1 MWSGGVRPWN
11 TPPLFIMEGNGAMTV
26 KTKSGGIRKTLPL
39 LLLAAPGLLYFLI
52 NNYLPM
58 AGIFIAFKDVNYAKG
73 IFGSDW
79 VGFDNFKFLFQTSD
93 AWIMTRNTLLYNL
106 AFIVLGT
113 MLSIAIAILMSEL
126 LKSVWSK
133 LFQSGLVLPNLIS
146 MVVLSYIVF
155 AFLNADSGFINN
167 SILKPLGIPE
177 INWYSEAK
185 YWPYLL
191 VFIQLWKTAGYGSIV
206 YIAFISGIDKSI
218 YEAAKIDGAG
228 KLKQIRMIT
237 LPLLKPTIIILTLM
251 SIGRIFNSD
260 FGLFYQVPMNA
271 GALYSTTQTID
282 TYVYRA
288 LMQVNDIG
296 MSAAAGL
303 YQSIVGFVLV
313 MVANAIVK
321 KVNPENALF

>member
-1 MWSGGVRPWN
+1 
-11 TPPLFIMEGNGAMTV
+11 MTV

-126 LKSVWSK
+126 LKSVWSR

>member
-1 MWSGGVRPWN
+1 
-11 TPPLFIMEGNGAMTV
+11 MTV
-26 KTKSGGIRKTLPL
+26 KTKSGGLRKTLPL

-73 IFGSDW
+73 ILGSDW

-113 MLSIAIAILMSEL
+113 MLSILIAILMSEL
-126 LKSVWSK
+126 IKSAWSK

-228 KLKQIRMIT
+228 KLKQICMIT

-303 YQSIVGFVLV
+303 YQSVVGFILV
-313 MVANAIVK
+313 MAANAIVK

>member
-1 MWSGGVRPWN
+1 
-11 TPPLFIMEGNGAMTV
+11 MTV
-26 KTKSGGIRKTLPL
+26 KTKSGGLRKTLPL
-39 LLLAAPGLLYFLI
+39 LLLAAPGMLYFLI

-113 MLSIAIAILMSEL
+113 MLSILIAILMSEL

-155 AFLNADSGFINN
+155 AFMNADSGFINN

-303 YQSIVGFVLV
+303 YQSVVGFILV
-313 MVANAIVK
+313 MAANAIVK

>member
-1 MWSGGVRPWN
+1 M
-11 TPPLFIMEGNGAMTV
+11 
-26 KTKSGGIRKTLPL
+26 KTKSGGLRKTLPL

-113 MLSIAIAILMSEL
+113 MLSILIAILMSEL
-126 LKSVWSK
+126 LKSLWSK

-303 YQSIVGFVLV
+303 YQSVVGFILV
-313 MVANAIVK
+313 MAANAIVK